1 MTQSG
6 FGFELGGIAED
17 RLREFEV
24 DCTPGPI
31 VRQGFETFDEVYT
44 PPAGL
49 RVLDLCAGS
58 GVFGQQARRVLSR
71 PHLTAVEVR
80 PEERAN
86 LERWYDVVTIADVRT
101 VELGAAF
108 DLVVGNPA
116 FTIWPDVLGRAVEAL
131 APSGAV
137 MLLGLNE
144 LGTRG
149 SASREVWLRWV
160 PTWQWRIGGT
170 IGFRGPGLN
179 PKTGKPWGCDQRSY
193 SWWSWRR
200 PLGWAMPRSAS
211 QLGKI
216 TASWRA
222 LDLAPLSAAERSWVQ
237 RPGTEER

>member
-1 MTQSG
+1 MTQEG
-6 FGFELGGIAED
+6 FGFELGGISEE
-17 RLREFEV
+17 RLRAFEV
-24 DCTPGPI
+24 DCTPGAI
-31 VRQGFETFDEVYT
+31 VRQGFEMFVEAYC

-58 GVFGQQARRVLSR
+58 GVFGQQARRVLDR
-71 PHLTAVEVR
+71 PHLTAVEIR
-80 PEERAN
+80 PEERPN
-86 LERWYDVVTIADVRT
+86 LERWYDQVLIGDVRT
-101 VELGAAF
+101 IELGQF

-116 FTIWPDVLGRAVEAL
+116 FTIWVTVLERSVEAL
-131 APSGAV
+131 APLGAT

-149 SASREVWLRWV
+149 SVSREAWLRWV

-200 PLGWAMPRSAS
+200 PQGWAMPRSAT
-211 QLGKI
+211 QLGRLA
-216 TASWRA
+216 ASWRA
-222 LDLAPLSAAERSWVQ
+222 LDLAPLSAPERSWIQ
-237 RPGTEER
+237 RPGTERE

>member
-1 MTQSG
+1 MAEQGG
-6 FGFELGGIAED
+6 FGFELGGYSED

-31 VRQGFETFDEVYT
+31 VRQGFETFVEAFS

-58 GVFGQQARRVLSR
+58 GVFGQQARSVLDR
-71 PHLTAVEVR
+71 PHLTAVEIR
-80 PEERAN
+80 PEERPN
-86 LERWYDVVTIADVRT
+86 LERWYDVVRIADVRT
-101 VELGAAF
+101 VELGEF

-116 FTIWPDVLGRAVEAL
+116 FTLWVPVLERAVGAL
-131 APSGAV
+131 APLGVA

-149 SASREVWLRWV
+149 SVSRGAWERWV
-160 PTWQWRIGGT
+160 PAWQWRIAGT

-200 PLGWAMPRSAS
+200 PQGWAMPRAAVQMGRLAAAWS
-211 QLGKI
+211 
-216 TASWRA
+216 TM
-222 LDLAPLSAAERSWVQ
+222 DLALLSAAERSWVQ
-237 RPGTEER
+237 RPGTEEG